1 MRICASALLTSKF
14 SLMFA
19 NLHHLTACS
28 FTRAF
33 CVAEPS
39 RKQTPSARPS
49 AHFLPASSAIF
60 NGAPIDDAPNR
71 RRLAFCAGGRLTL
84 ASLIASSIAL
94 IFSAPVR
101 MRSQHIWI
109 FGLRLLRV
117 VRDPDFFIAAL
128 LCEAMAG
135 AQRCCAIDDA
145 IVRARATL

>member
-1 MRICASALLTSKF
+1 
-14 SLMFA
+14 
-19 NLHHLTACS
+19 
-28 FTRAF
+28 
-33 CVAEPS
+33 
-39 RKQTPSARPS
+39 
-49 AHFLPASSAIF
+49 
-60 NGAPIDDAPNR
+60 
-71 RRLAFCAGGRLTL
+71 LTL

-128 LCEAMAG
+128 LCEAMAV

-145 IVRARATL
+145 IVRVRATL